1 MSTESDIIKAGPND
15 PVTFARNYK
24 RRQILEMDTDTAF
37 HQEQSLKKEK
47 IGDAATMVVM
57 QAEERSDSGSPLSKK
72 ELANL
77 CIDALAQVNFEKP
90 DPVAGKMT
98 DRGGT
103 GSNFSLPEIEYYMA
117 LIEVAT
123 EGIPIAASGGRV
135 NTNGVKPMSAE
146 RFRNIF
152 EGSLR
157 KLRKRIDGDPEL
169 KEVLPQYLKE
179 KRLEEQRRG
188 RPVSLSVPKIANFEN
203 LYDFLNRHS

>member
-1 MSTESDIIKAGPND
+1 MSAESNIIKTGPID

-24 RRQILEMDTDTAF
+24 RRQLSEMETDTAF
-37 HQEQSLKKEK
+37 QQEQSLKKEK
-47 IGDAATMVVM
+47 IGDAATMVGM
-57 QAEERSDSGSPLSKK
+57 QAEERADGGSPLSKK

-77 CIDALAQVNFEKP
+77 CIDALAQVNHEKP
-90 DPVAGKMT
+90 DPSAGKMEP
-98 DRGGT
+98 RGGT
-103 GSNFSLPEIEYYMA
+103 SGSNFSLPEIEYYMA

-123 EGIPIAASGGRV
+123 EGIPIAATGGRV

-152 EGSLR
+152 EGALR
-157 KLRKRIDGDPEL
+157 KLRKRIDSDPEM

-179 KRLEEQRRG
+179 QQQG
-188 RPVSLSVPKIANFEN
+188 RPVPLSVPKLANFEN

>member
-1 MSTESDIIKAGPND
+1 MSAESNILRAGPSD
-15 PVTFARNYK
+15 PQVFARNYK
-24 RRQILEMDTDTAF
+24 RRQLLEMQSDTAF
-37 HQEQSLKKEK
+37 RQEQALKKEK

-57 QAEERSDSGSPLSKK
+57 QAEQRADAGQPLTKK

-77 CIDALAQVNFEKP
+77 CIDALSQINFEMP
-90 DPVAGKMT
+90 DAKAGKMT
-98 DRGGT
+98 DRNIGHQ

-152 EGSLR
+152 EQALR
-157 KLRKRIDGDPEL
+157 KLRKRIGDDPEM

-179 KRLEEQRRG
+179 QQQGK
-188 RPVSLSVPKIANFEN
+188 PVPLSVPRINNFEN
-203 LYDFLNRHS
+203 LHDFLNRHS